1 MSQLNSPG
9 SVSGAPAALPPVR
22 QLPGQVPMADADD
35 LPPAPPGG
43 RRGGPRWG
51 LARLPYWLG
60 LFVATLAF
68 VYPLVWLVSASLK
81 PKSQVFDNRL
91 VPETVQLSNFV
102 DVWAAGPVLRWLLN
116 SVMVGLMSATAVTLS
131 SALVAFGFAYFRFRL
146 RGPLFGLVL
155 ATMMLPGAVTMIPV
169 YLIWNSLGMV
179 DTQVPLWAQNL
190 FGSAFYIFLMRQF
203 FLGVPRELFEA
214 ARVDGASFLR
224 MFWQIALPLCR
235 PALIIVFVFEL
246 QASWSDLMKPL
257 IYLQTQEYF
266 TMPRGLK
273 QIVDAFAMSGE
284 YHWEIAMAASVVAT
298 VPMIVVFALAQ
309 RYFLDGLATTA
320 RQG

>member
-1 MSQLNSPG
+1 MSQLNSSG
-9 SVSGAPAALPPVR
+9 SVPGAPPAPPPVR
-22 QLPGQVPMADADD
+22 QLPAQVPMADAD
-35 LPPAPPGG
+35 LPPAPPRG
-43 RRGGPRWG
+43 RRGGPGWD
-51 LARLPYWLG
+51 LARLPYWVG

-91 VPETVQLSNFV
+91 VPQTVQLSNFV